1 MKHSFDLVGT
11 NGVTKR
17 VDVSDVGVN
26 EWPPAHKALMPG
38 GKIIKHHR
46 RIARSVERLAGMRSH
61 VTGATGHQNCARVY
75 HQLAS
80 IPIIERAAPSCL
92 PRLGQPA
99 VQNTEWSWSDL
110 L

>member
-1 MKHSFDLVGT
+1 MKHSFDLVGA

-26 EWPPAHKALMPG
+26 EWPPAHEALMPG

-61 VTGATGHQNCARVY
+61 VTRATGHQNRTRA
-75 HQLAS
+75 HHKLAS
-80 IPIIERAAPSCL
+80 ISVIEGTAPLCL
-92 PRLGQPA
+92 LRLGQPA